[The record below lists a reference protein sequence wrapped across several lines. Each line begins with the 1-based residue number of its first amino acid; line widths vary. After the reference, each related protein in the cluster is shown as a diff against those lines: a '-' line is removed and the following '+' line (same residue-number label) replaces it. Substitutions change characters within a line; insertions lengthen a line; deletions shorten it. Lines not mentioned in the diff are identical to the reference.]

1 MCFMHFAGLPTPLQ
15 DTKAFFYKN
24 KPWRFV
30 CFTLYLSSG
39 GLKSQRRQ
47 GEHETGH
54 LMKSVFPISLEK
66 CLRLTGCTQTHPLIP
81 KPLGVLTVKNIY
93 PGVIQFNIPT
103 LNSPQHLSFRQTPF
117 PIKHEDWEHWT
128 LYSNH
133 ITPLLTPPIKLFS
146 PGNTQ
151 LMFSKPLTSSPFPA
165 FIPPSFTQCLRAEGV
180 CSILSSLKP
189 PSVNLLRKSECLEE
203 EGRLLLNHVL

>member
-1 MCFMHFAGLPTPLQ
+1 MWFGNFAEGFEQRGWPNQHPRWVAGYIPNFSALLVCKLSRGSWDLENVFHALCRASHASS
-15 DTKAFFYKN
+15 DTKAVFYKN
-24 KPWRFV
+24 KPWLFV

-47 GEHETGH
+47 GEHETRH
-54 LMKSVFPISLEK
+54 LMKSVFPISFEK

-93 PGVIQFNIPT
+93 PGVTQFNIPT

-133 ITPLLTPPIKLFS
+133 IIPPLLNCF
-146 PGNTQ
+146 
-151 LMFSKPLTSSPFPA
+151 PLET
-165 FIPPSFTQCLRAEGV
+165 
-180 CSILSSLKP
+180 LS
-189 PSVNLLRKSECLEE
+189 
-203 EGRLLLNHVL
+203 